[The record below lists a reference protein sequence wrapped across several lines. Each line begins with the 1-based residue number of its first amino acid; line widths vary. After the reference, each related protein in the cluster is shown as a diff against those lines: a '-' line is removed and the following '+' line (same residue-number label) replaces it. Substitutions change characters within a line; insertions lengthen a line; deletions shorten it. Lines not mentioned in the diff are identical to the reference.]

1 MNTLRE
7 TRLREQR
14 LAKDK
19 YTSNDYKHY
28 AKNFGF
34 GRDFLPFEAET
45 KQEKSEKA
53 KKREEYAR
61 LVKERNDNQKFSK
74 FFHANNN
81 EAQQFQPQAPPPA
94 PTNRNKIANDF
105 NQNPR
110 VNRSK

>member
-1 MNTLRE
+1 LNTLRE

-19 YTSNDYKHY
+19 YTSNDYRHY

-74 FFHANNN
+74 FTQANSNDI
-81 EAQQFQPQAPPPA
+81 QQFQTPAA

-105 NQNPR
+105 NQNQR